1 MAEEKVSAEKETSQ
15 EDKTVPEGEEN
26 PEGTKAS
33 SEDVKTSE
41 ESAPY
46 YPEGLPEHMRGKTD
60 QETIDKVSTALDGFR
75 KEQSKKGKEAAP
87 ETADGYEL
95 ALPDDL
101 KDKIVAVDKDGKD
114 PVFEA
119 MKPTLHKLG
128 ITNEGA
134 TQLVTELYKTVSAQ
148 KTAMDEAAAND
159 PAAAD
164 LSFKQLGGEEKAK
177 PLQDASNAWILGIKE
192 KLGLDDAD
200 VQELQYLTCH
210 SQGLKVLNKL
220 RGLTSEKSIPADFS
234 QGEKGKLITQ
244 ADIEAL
250 QNSDEYQAGDQSA
263 HDKVRDLITLK
274 QAQTKKAS

>member
-1 MAEEKVSAEKETSQ
+1 MPEEKVSEEKETSQ
-15 EDKTVPEGEEN
+15 EDKTVS
-26 PEGTKAS
+26 EGTKNSEEAKKS

-41 ESAPY
+41 ESTPY
-46 YPEGLPEHMRGKTD
+46 HPEGLPEHMRGKTD
-60 QETIDKVSTALDGFR
+60 QETIDKVSTALDGYR
-75 KEQSKKGKEAAP
+75 KDQSKKGSEAAP

-148 KTAMDEAAAND
+148 KTANDEAAAND

-210 SQGLKVLNKL
+210 SQGLKVLNKM

-244 ADIEAL
+244 ADIDAL
-250 QNSDEYQAGDQSA
+250 RNSDEYQERDPKA
-263 HDKVRDLITLK
+263 HKEVRELIALK
-274 QAQTKKAS
+274 QAQEQKAS